1 MIEERK
7 RKEGGEK
14 TAGKEE
20 TMTNSVDTGRQGE
33 RRGGQNEWKMQ
44 KL

>member
-1 MIEERK
+1 MEEERK

-14 TAGKEE
+14 KAGEEE
-20 TMTNSVDTGRQGE
+20 TMTSSVDKGRQGE